1 MTFMTGVEMEWNCAI
16 TAAAGESPVVVV
28 VSGELYLS
36 FHGVLLLQ
44 AYTILPDVVS
54 AGINPQEHCCRGRH

>member
-1 MTFMTGVEMEWNCAI
+1 MEWNCAI

-36 FHGVLLLQ
+36 IHGVFLLQ
-44 AYTILPDVVS
+44 AYVVS